1 LLLWEVKVA
10 PVRHEHV
17 LKARCSV
24 GLDNSY
30 MHIIGYL
37 VECLLGISGESLIHS
52 KRGCKLV

>member
-1 LLLWEVKVA
+1 
-10 PVRHEHV
+10 
-17 LKARCSV
+17 
-24 GLDNSY
+24 